1 MSDAPE
7 IKVKLTAEDTGV
19 SAAIKELGAQLKNL
33 KKSEDEAA
41 GGASNLA
48 KAFQGIAAA
57 GALLGF
63 AKIGK
68 DAFDSAVGISHM
80 ADKTGLTTQTLSVF
94 HKIAGDVGASTE
106 GIDKALIKATK
117 SITEF
122 QQGTGKSASAFA
134 MLGIAAEGFPK
145 PLAGPKNKARHGKA
159 RRDDC
164 RLSEIDGP
172 SADFRE
178 RRE

>member
-33 KKSEDEAA
+33 KKQEDEAA

-48 KAFQGIAAA
+48 KAFPGNRRRGRACSGI
-57 GALLGF
+57 

-68 DAFDSAVGISHM
+68 DAFDSAVGISKM

-94 HKIAGDVGASTE
+94 HKVAGDVGASTE
-106 GIDKALIKATK
+106 GVDKALIKAAK

-122 QQGTGKSASAFA
+122 QQGVGKIRVARSRSSTSPRRISSASRPDQKIKLVTER
-134 MLGIAAEGFPK
+134 LGGMAAGFQK
-145 PLAGPKNKARHGKA
+145 STAQSR
-159 RRDDC
+159 
-164 RLSEIDGP
+164 
-172 SADFRE
+172 
-178 RRE
+178 

>member
-57 GALLGF
+57 GALLGI

-94 HKIAGDVGASTE
+94 HKVAGDVG
-106 GIDKALIKATK
+106 DLRLRALH
-117 SITEF
+117 
-122 QQGTGKSASAFA
+122 QQ
-134 MLGIAAEGFPK
+134 
-145 PLAGPKNKARHGKA
+145 R
-159 RRDDC
+159 
-164 RLSEIDGP
+164 
-172 SADFRE
+172 
-178 RRE
+178 